1 MLIIDIIIITIIIII
16 ITIINHHLI
25 IIIIIVIIIIII
37 FFFFLTSGAH
47 EVGHTLGLSH
57 NFAGSSY
64 ISGYASVMD
73 YPPPI
78 ITLDDSRTKLVLNHH
93 SYANH
98 IGDFD
103 KVM

>member
-1 MLIIDIIIITIIIII
+1 LSIIII
-16 ITIINHHLI
+16 LI
-25 IIIIIVIIIIII
+25 
-37 FFFFLTSGAH
+37 SGAH

-64 ISGYASVMD
+64 IGGYASVMD